1 MKFENF
7 QIPYFQDIHLI
18 TRPILKVLLTSDFKG
33 NQWHLDKVQVY
44 FIYAKLC
51 QTTGGSN
58 ELIKVTLFSFLKK
71 LSLFELLFRIAFSL
85 SLSF

>member
-1 MKFENF
+1 MIFENF
-7 QIPYFQDIHLI
+7 HIPYFQDIHLI

-58 ELIKVTLFSFLKK
+58 ELIKV

>member
-1 MKFENF
+1 MTFENF
-7 QIPYFQDIHLI
+7 QIPYFQDIHLL

-58 ELIKVTLFSFLKK
+58 ELIKV

>member
-1 MKFENF
+1 MIFKNF
-7 QIPYFQDIHLI
+7 LIPHIQYIQLI

-44 FIYAKLC
+44 FMYAKLC

-58 ELIKVTLFSFLKK
+58 E
-71 LSLFELLFRIAFSL
+71 
-85 SLSF
+85 

>member
-1 MKFENF
+1 MTFENF

-58 ELIKVTLFSFLKK
+58 ELIKV
-71 LSLFELLFRIAFSL
+71 LSLFESLFRIAFSL

>member
-1 MKFENF
+1 MIFENF
-7 QIPYFQDIHLI
+7 QIPYFQGIHLI

-58 ELIKVTLFSFLKK
+58 ELIKV